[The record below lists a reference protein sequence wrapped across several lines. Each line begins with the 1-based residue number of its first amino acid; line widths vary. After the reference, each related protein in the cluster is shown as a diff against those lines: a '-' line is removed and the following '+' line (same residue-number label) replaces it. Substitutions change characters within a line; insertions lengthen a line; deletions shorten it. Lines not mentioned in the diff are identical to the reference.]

1 MNKTMTR
8 PAQPSS
14 ALSFA
19 PDSLLR
25 HSAMATLTAVLL
37 ILSFPNFELDYL
49 AWVALAPLLSVLAKG
64 VSLRRAAA
72 LGWLTGVLF
81 TFFAENWIAHSM
93 VYFGGMAT
101 VIAYAVAFLFASVL
115 ALFPAAFAAVM
126 ALLVKRL
133 GWMAVAFAPVVW
145 AATEWVRPFVAGVTW
160 NALGVSQVNHFLIAR
175 LAQYGGV
182 YLLSAEVV
190 TVSALLV
197 LMLRF
202 KERGVARSAATLTVL
217 AGVALAVPI
226 LNQPQGAQSFA
237 SVTVV
242 GVQPNL
248 PPDSDQS
255 LDASSRDLENNINL
269 TKEAIAKTPD
279 KAADIVVWAESPL
292 ALFYE
297 TDSALRERLDGLAAE
312 TGSHFIINTVTRD
325 DWRYHNS
332 IHVLR
337 PDKPAE
343 KSSVLPTP
351 LTYWPMKRYDKIRLV
366 PFGEYVPF
374 KSVLGRVVETFATSG
389 LGGFTPGTEPVVNT
403 LRLATEREGIVSS
416 DDSTPTAAIER
427 TTNFARVGAFICYEA
442 AYPDLVRGFVKN
454 GATLLV
460 NVSNDSWFGSTAGAR
475 QHLAHARLRAIE
487 NDRDLIR
494 VTNSGI
500 SALIKSDGQVIDAL
514 PSFQTA
520 TQHWRAQ
527 LRRNQTAYSQR
538 GDLFAI
544 GCAAITLLA
553 IAATLFFNRGNQ
565 PSAKSK

>member
-115 ALFPAAFAAVM
+115 ALFPAAFAVVM

-145 AATEWVRPFVAGVTW
+145 AATEWVRPFVTGVTW

-255 LDASSRDLENNINL
+255 LDASSRDLENNISL

-279 KAADIVVWAESPL
+279 KAADMVVWAESPL

-297 TDSALRERLDGLAAE
+297 NDSALRERLDGLAAE

-332 IHVLR
+332 IHVIG
-337 PDKPAE
+337 PDKASAV
-343 KSSVLPTP
+343 K
-351 LTYWPMKRYDKIRLV
+351 PMKRYDKIRLV

-374 KSVLGRVVETFATSG
+374 NSVLSRVVEAFATSG
-389 LGGFTPGTEPVVNT
+389 VGGFTAGTEPVVNT

-544 GCAAITLLA
+544 GCVAVTLLA
-553 IAATLFFNRGNQ
+553 IAATLFFNRSNQ
-565 PSAKSK
+565 SSAKSK

>member
-1 MNKTMTR
+1 MTR
-8 PAQPSS
+8 PSQ
-14 ALSFA
+14 LSFA
-19 PDSLLR
+19 PNSLLK
-25 HSAMATLTAVLL
+25 HSAMAVITAVLL
-37 ILSFPNFELDYL
+37 VLSFPNFELDYL
-49 AWVALAPLLSVLAKG
+49 AWIALAPLLFVLAQG

-72 LGWLTGVLF
+72 MGWLAGVLF

-101 VIAYAVAFLFASVL
+101 FIAYAVAFLFASVL
-115 ALFPAAFAAVM
+115 ALFPAAFAVVM
-126 ALLVKRL
+126 AMLVKRF
-133 GWMAVAFAPVVW
+133 GWLAVAFAPVVW
-145 AATEWVRPFVAGVTW
+145 VATEWIRPFITGVTW

-190 TVSALLV
+190 SVSALLV

-202 KERGVARSAATLTVL
+202 KEPGVARAAATLTVL
-217 AGVALAVPI
+217 AGITMALPVF
-226 LNQPQGAQSFA
+226 NQQPTAQSFA
-237 SVTVV
+237 SVSVV

-248 PPDSDQS
+248 PPDADQS
-255 LDASSRDLENNINL
+255 PDASNRDLENNIRL

-279 KAADIVVWAESPL
+279 KAADIVIWAESPL

-297 TDSALRERLDGLAAE
+297 NDSAVRERLDGLAAE
-312 TGSHFIINTVTRD
+312 TGSHFIVNTVTRD

-332 IHVLR
+332 IHVIS
-337 PDKPAE
+337 PDKATPA
-343 KSSVLPTP
+343 LPNLPPTKQ
-351 LTYWPMKRYDKIRLV
+351 MKRYDKIRLV

-374 KSVLGRVVETFATSG
+374 KSVLNKVVETFATSG
-389 LGGFTPGTEPVVNT
+389 VGGFTPGTEPVVNT
-403 LRLATEREGIVSS
+403 LRLATEREGIISGDVSV
-416 DDSTPTAAIER
+416 PTAAIER

-460 NVSNDSWFGSTAGAR
+460 NVSNDAWFGNTAGSR
-475 QHLAHARLRAIE
+475 QHLAHARMRAIE

-500 SALIKSDGQVIDAL
+500 STLIKANGQIVDPL
-514 PSFQTA
+514 PSFQTG
-520 TQHWRAQ
+520 TQNWRAQ

-544 GCAAITLLA
+544 GCATVTLLV
-553 IAATLFFNRGNQ
+553 IAAAFFFKRNNQ
-565 PSAKSK
+565 PFQKSK

>member
-1 MNKTMTR
+1 MTR
-8 PAQPSS
+8 PSQ
-14 ALSFA
+14 LSFA
-19 PDSLLR
+19 PDSLLK
-25 HSAMATLTAVLL
+25 HSAMAALTAVLL
-37 ILSFPNFELDYL
+37 VLSFPNFELDYL
-49 AWVALAPLLSVLAKG
+49 AWIALAPLLFVLAQG

-72 LGWLTGVLF
+72 MGWLAGVLF

-101 VIAYAVAFLFASVL
+101 FIAYAVAFLFASVL
-115 ALFPAAFAAVM
+115 ALFPAAFAVVM
-126 ALLVKRL
+126 AMLVKRF
-133 GWMAVAFAPVVW
+133 GWLAVAFAPVVW
-145 AATEWVRPFVAGVTW
+145 VATEWIRPFITGVTW

-190 TVSALLV
+190 SVSALLV

-202 KERGVARSAATLTVL
+202 KEPGVARAAATLTVL
-217 AGVALAVPI
+217 AGITMALPVF
-226 LNQPQGAQSFA
+226 NQQPTAQSFA
-237 SVTVV
+237 SVSVV

-248 PPDSDQS
+248 PPDADQS
-255 LDASSRDLENNINL
+255 PDASNRDLENNIRL

-279 KAADIVVWAESPL
+279 KAADIVIWAESPL

-297 TDSALRERLDGLAAE
+297 NDSAVRERLDSLAAE
-312 TGSHFIINTVTRD
+312 TGSHFIVNTVTRD

-332 IHVLR
+332 VHVIS
-337 PDKPAE
+337 PDKATAA
-343 KSSVLPTP
+343 LPNLPPTN
-351 LTYWPMKRYDKIRLV
+351 PMKRYDKIRLV

-374 KSVLGRVVETFATSG
+374 KSVLNKVVETFATSG
-389 LGGFTPGTEPVVNT
+389 VGGFTPGTEPVVNT
-403 LRLATEREGIVSS
+403 LRLATEREGIISGDVSV
-416 DDSTPTAAIER
+416 PTAAIER

-460 NVSNDSWFGSTAGAR
+460 NVSNDAWFGNTAGSR
-475 QHLAHARLRAIE
+475 QHLAHARMRAIE

-500 SALIKSDGQVIDAL
+500 STLIKANGQIVDPL
-514 PSFQTA
+514 PSFQTG
-520 TQHWRAQ
+520 TQNWRAQ

-544 GCAAITLLA
+544 GCATVTLLV
-553 IAATLFFNRGNQ
+553 IAAAFFFKRNNQ
-565 PSAKSK
+565 PFQKSK

>member
-1 MNKTMTR
+1 
-8 PAQPSS
+8 
-14 ALSFA
+14 
-19 PDSLLR
+19 
-25 HSAMATLTAVLL
+25 MAALTAVLL

-72 LGWLTGVLF
+72 LGWLAGALF

-101 VIAYAVAFLFASVL
+101 AIAYAVAFLFASVL
-115 ALFPAAFAAVM
+115 ALFPAAFAVVM
-126 ALLVKRL
+126 TLLVKRF
-133 GWMAVAFAPVVW
+133 GWMAIAFAPVVW
-145 AATEWVRPFVAGVTW
+145 AATEWARPFITGVTW

-197 LMLRF
+197 LLLRF
-202 KERGVARSAATLTVL
+202 KERGVARAAATLTVL
-217 AGVALAVPI
+217 AGITMALPV

-237 SVTVV
+237 SVSVV

-248 PPDSDQS
+248 PPDADQS
-255 LDASSRDLENNINL
+255 PDASSRDLEANIRL

-297 TDSALRERLDGLAAE
+297 TDSAVRERLDGLAAE
-312 TGSHFIINTVTRD
+312 TGSHFIVNTVTRD

-332 IHVLR
+332 IHVLS
-337 PDKPAE
+337 PDKPSAV
-343 KSSVLPTP
+343 K
-351 LTYWPMKRYDKIRLV
+351 PMKRYDKIRLV

-374 KSVLGRVVETFATSG
+374 KFMLGRVVETFATSG

-416 DDSTPTAAIER
+416 DDSVPTAAIER
-427 TTNFARVGAFICYEA
+427 TTNFARVGAFICYES

-460 NVSNDSWFGSTAGAR
+460 NVSNDAWFGTTAGAR

-487 NDRDLIR
+487 NDRDLVR

-500 SALIKSDGQVIDAL
+500 SALVKANGQVVDPL
-514 PSFQTA
+514 PSFQTG
-520 TQHWRAQ
+520 TQYWRAQ
-527 LRRNQTAYSQR
+527 LRRSQTVYSQR
-538 GDLFAI
+538 GDWFAVA
-544 GCAAITLLA
+544 CATATLLA
-553 IAATLFFNRGNQ
+553 IVAAVFLRRLKRFSPQ
-565 PSAKSK
+565 PKK